1 MAFFMKKTVIT
12 YLLFF
17 VSLITLGQ
25 WHTITLPT
33 TASFRALKSFKN
45 EIWIGG
51 TKGTYIHSK
60 DEGITWEVKQVPG
73 AENLDFRDLIILNEK
88 EIILMSAGPSEKDA
102 AKLYKT
108 QDGGQSWEI
117 ILHIKEPK
125 YFFDAIAWDHKKG
138 IGYLLS
144 DPIDQKFVLLKILQT
159 GNKIEPINLI
169 NFPALLPREAAFAA
183 SGSSL
188 LWMNKK
194 LTIISGGG
202 HHARIFQ
209 SLNHT
214 LESWQVTNSTIP
226 ADTTS
231 GFFSIAAKNKNH
243 FWVAGGNYLNLNS
256 SEIPIIESKDG
267 GTNWTPIK
275 SVLPNNYYIEKV
287 IWSSP
292 YWIVTGPAGSYA
304 FLSRLNQWKKLSD
317 SHYHNIIATKHKI
330 IGVGAKGQIGY
341 FDKSEL
347 QALFFPKK

>member
-1 MAFFMKKTVIT
+1 MAFFMKKTAIT
-12 YLLFF
+12 YLLLF
-17 VSLITLGQ
+17 VSLVTLGQ

-51 TKGTYIHSK
+51 TKGTCIHSQ

-108 QDGGQSWEI
+108 KDGGQTWDI
-117 ILHIKEPK
+117 IFHIKEPK

-144 DPIDQKFVLLKILQT
+144 DPIDQKFVLFKILQN
-159 GNKIEPINLI
+159 GSKIEPINLI
-169 NFPALLPREAAFAA
+169 NFPALLSREAAFAA

-202 HHARIFQ
+202 HYARIFQ
-209 SLNHT
+209 SLNHA
-214 LESWQVTNSTIP
+214 LESWEITNSIIP

-231 GFFSIAAKNKNH
+231 GFFTIAAKNKNH

-256 SEIPIIESKDG
+256 SEIPITESKDG

-275 SVLPNNYYIEKV
+275 SPLPNNYYIEKV

-304 FLSRLNQWKKLSD
+304 FHSRLNQWKKLSD

>member
-1 MAFFMKKTVIT
+1 MAFFMKKTAIT

-60 DEGITWEVKQVPG
+60 EEGKTWEVKQVAG
-73 AENLDFRDLIILNEK
+73 AENLDFRDLVILNNK

-108 QDGGQSWEI
+108 KDGGQSWEV

-125 YFFDAIAWDHKKG
+125 YFFDAIAWDQKKG

-144 DPIDQKFVLLKILQT
+144 DPIDQKFVLFKLLQN
-159 GNKIEPINLI
+159 GSNIEPINLI
-169 NFPALLPREAAFAA
+169 NFPTLLPREAAFAA

-209 SLNHT
+209 SLNHA
-214 LESWQVTNSTIP
+214 LESWEITNSIIP

-231 GFFSIAAKNKNH
+231 GFFTIAAKNKNH

-256 SEIPIIESKDG
+256 SEIPITESKDG

-275 SVLPNNYYIEKV
+275 SPLPNNYYIEKV

-304 FLSRLNQWKKLSD
+304 FHSRLNQWKKLSD

-347 QALFFPKK
+347 QALFFPEK

>member
-1 MAFFMKKTVIT
+1 MKKTVIT
-12 YLLFF
+12 NLLFF

-25 WHTITLPT
+25 WNAIPLPT
-33 TASFRALKSFKN
+33 TASFRALKSYQDQ
-45 EIWIGG
+45 IWIGG

-60 DEGITWEVKQVPG
+60 DEGKTWEVKQVPE
-73 AENLDFRDLIILNEK
+73 AENLDFRDLVILNNK
-88 EIILMSAGPSEKDA
+88 EIILMSAGPSEKGA
-102 AKLYKT
+102 AKIFKT
-108 QDGGQSWEI
+108 QDGGQSWEV

-144 DPIDQKFVLLKILQT
+144 DPINQKFVLFKILQN
-159 GNKIEPINLI
+159 GSKIEPINLI
-169 NFPALLPREAAFAA
+169 HFPDLLPREAAFAA

-231 GFFSIAAKNKNH
+231 GFFSIAAKNKTN
-243 FWVAGGNYLNLNS
+243 FWVAGGNYLNIDS
-256 SEIPIIESKDG
+256 SRIPIIESTNAGK
-267 GTNWTPIK
+267 NWTPIK
-275 SVLPNNYYIEKV
+275 SPLPNNYYIEKV

-304 FLSRLNQWKKLSD
+304 FHSRLNQWKKLSE
-317 SHYHNIIATKHKI
+317 SHYHNIVATKHKI

-341 FDKSEL
+341 FNKSEL
-347 QALFFPKK
+347 HTLFFPKK

>member
-1 MAFFMKKTVIT
+1 
-12 YLLFF
+12 
-17 VSLITLGQ
+17 
-25 WHTITLPT
+25 
-33 TASFRALKSFKN
+33 
-45 EIWIGG
+45 
-51 TKGTYIHSK
+51 
-60 DEGITWEVKQVPG
+60 
-73 AENLDFRDLIILNEK
+73 
-88 EIILMSAGPSEKDA
+88 
-102 AKLYKT
+102 
-108 QDGGQSWEI
+108 
-117 ILHIKEPK
+117 
-125 YFFDAIAWDHKKG
+125 
-138 IGYLLS
+138 
-144 DPIDQKFVLLKILQT
+144 
-159 GNKIEPINLI
+159 
-169 NFPALLPREAAFAA
+169 
-183 SGSSL
+183 
-188 LWMNKK
+188 MNKK

-209 SLNHT
+209 SLNADLTAWEITHN
-214 LESWQVTNSTIP
+214 EIP
-226 ADTTS
+226 ADTSS
-231 GFFSIAAKNKNH
+231 GYFTIAAKNKNH

-304 FLSRLNQWKKLSD
+304 FHSRLNQWKKLSD

>member
-1 MAFFMKKTVIT
+1 MAFFMKKLAIT
-12 YLLFF
+12 YLLLLI
-17 VSLITLGQ
+17 SLATSGQ
-25 WHTITLPT
+25 WHAIPLPT
-33 TASFRALKSFKN
+33 AASFRTIKSFQRD
-45 EIWIGG
+45 IWISG
-51 TKGTYIHSK
+51 TKGTYIHSQ
-60 DEGITWEVKQVPG
+60 DEGNTWEVKQVPG
-73 AENLDFRDLIILNEK
+73 AENLDFRDLVILNKK
-88 EIILMSAGPSEKDA
+88 EIILMSAGPSEKGA

-108 QDGGQSWEI
+108 KDGGQTWELI
-117 ILHIKEPK
+117 FNIKEPNH
-125 YFFDAIAWDHKKG
+125 FFDAIAWDYKRR
-138 IGYLLS
+138 IGFLLS
-144 DPIDQKFVLLKILQT
+144 DPIDQKFILYKIVNK
-159 GNKIEPINLI
+159 GAKIESINLTH
-169 NFPALLPREAAFAA
+169 FPTLLPREAAFAA

-188 LWMNKK
+188 LWLNKK

-243 FWVAGGNYLNLNS
+243 FWVAGGNYLKIDS
-256 SEIPIIESKDG
+256 SKIPMIESKDAG
-267 GTNWTPIK
+267 KNWTPMDNPI
-275 SVLPNNYYIEKV
+275 PNNYYIEKV

-304 FLSRLNQWKKLSD
+304 FHSRLNQWKKLSD

>member
-1 MAFFMKKTVIT
+1 MAFFMKNTVIT

-17 VSLITLGQ
+17 VSLNTLGQ

-60 DEGITWEVKQVPG
+60 DEGKTWEVKQVAG
-73 AENLDFRDLIILNEK
+73 AENLDFRDLVILNNK

-108 QDGGQSWEI
+108 KDGGQSWEV

-125 YFFDAIAWDHKKG
+125 YFFDAITWDQKKG

-144 DPIDQKFVLLKILQT
+144 DPIDQKFVLFKLLQN
-159 GNKIEPINLI
+159 GSNIEPINLI
-169 NFPALLPREAAFAA
+169 NFPTLLPREAAFAA

-209 SLNHT
+209 SLNHA
-214 LESWQVTNSTIP
+214 LESWEITNSIIP

-231 GFFSIAAKNKNH
+231 GFFTIAAKNKNH

-304 FLSRLNQWKKLSD
+304 FHSRLNQWKKLSD

>member
-1 MAFFMKKTVIT
+1 MAFFMKKTAIT

-17 VSLITLGQ
+17 VSLTTLGQ
-25 WHTITLPT
+25 WNSILLST
-33 TASFRALKSFKN
+33 TASFRSLKSYQN

-60 DEGITWEVKQVPG
+60 DEGITWEVKQVAG
-73 AENLDFRDLIILNEK
+73 AANLDFRDLVILNNK

-108 QDGGQSWEI
+108 RDGGRSWEV

-125 YFFDAIAWDHKKG
+125 YFFDAITWDHKKG

-144 DPIDQKFVLLKILQT
+144 DPIDQKFVLLKLLQN
-159 GNKIEPINLI
+159 GSKIEPINLI
-169 NFPALLPREAAFAA
+169 DFPTLLPREAAFAA

-188 LWMNKK
+188 LWLNKK

-214 LESWQVTNSTIP
+214 LESWEITNSIIP

-231 GFFSIAAKNKNH
+231 GFFTIAAKNKNH
-243 FWVAGGNYLNLNS
+243 FWVAGGNYLNIDS
-256 SEIPIIESKDG
+256 SKIPIIESKG
-267 GTNWTPIK
+267 AGKNWTPIK
-275 SVLPNNYYIEKV
+275 SQIPNNYYIEKV

-292 YWIVTGPAGSYA
+292 YWIVTGPAGTYA
-304 FLSRLNQWKKLSD
+304 FHPKLSEWKKLSE

-341 FDKSEL
+341 FDKSAL
-347 QALFFPKK
+347 QSLFFPKK

>member
-1 MAFFMKKTVIT
+1 MAFFMKKTAIT

-60 DEGITWEVKQVPG
+60 DEGKTWEVKQVAG
-73 AENLDFRDLIILNEK
+73 AENLDFRDLVILNNK

-108 QDGGQSWEI
+108 KDGGQSWEV

-125 YFFDAIAWDHKKG
+125 YFFDAITWDQKKG

-144 DPIDQKFVLLKILQT
+144 DPIDQKFVLFKLLQN
-159 GNKIEPINLI
+159 GSNIEPINLI
-169 NFPALLPREAAFAA
+169 NFPTLLPREAAFAA

-209 SLNHT
+209 SLNHA
-214 LESWQVTNSTIP
+214 LESWEITNSIIP

-231 GFFSIAAKNKNH
+231 GFFTIAAKNKNH

-304 FLSRLNQWKKLSD
+304 FHAHLNQWKKLSE

-341 FDKSEL
+341 FNKSEL

>member
-1 MAFFMKKTVIT
+1 MAFFMKNTVIT

-17 VSLITLGQ
+17 VSLNTLGQ
-25 WHTITLPT
+25 WHTIPLPT

-60 DEGITWEVKQVPG
+60 DEGKTWEVKQVAG
-73 AENLDFRDLIILNEK
+73 AENLDFRDLVILNNK

-108 QDGGQSWEI
+108 KDGGQSWEV

-125 YFFDAIAWDHKKG
+125 YFFDAITWDQKKG

-144 DPIDQKFVLLKILQT
+144 DPIDQKFVLFKLLQN
-159 GNKIEPINLI
+159 GSNIEPINLI
-169 NFPALLPREAAFAA
+169 NFPTLLPREAAFAA

-209 SLNHT
+209 SLNHA
-214 LESWQVTNSTIP
+214 LESWEITNSIIP

-231 GFFSIAAKNKNH
+231 GFFTIAAKNKNH

-304 FLSRLNQWKKLSD
+304 FHAHLNQWKKLSE

-341 FDKSEL
+341 FNKSEL

>member
-1 MAFFMKKTVIT
+1 MAFFMKNTAIT

-17 VSLITLGQ
+17 VSLVTLGQ

-51 TKGTYIHSK
+51 TKGTCIHSQ

-108 QDGGQSWEI
+108 KDGGQTWDI
-117 ILHIKEPK
+117 IFHIKEPK
-125 YFFDAIAWDHKKG
+125 YFFDAITWDHKKG

-144 DPIDQKFVLLKILQT
+144 DPIDQKYVLLKILQT

-169 NFPALLPREAAFAA
+169 NFP
-183 SGSSL
+183 
-188 LWMNKK
+188 
-194 LTIISGGG
+194 
-202 HHARIFQ
+202 Q
-209 SLNHT
+209 SLNADLTAWEITHN
-214 LESWQVTNSTIP
+214 EIP
-226 ADTTS
+226 ADTSS
-231 GFFSIAAKNKNH
+231 GYFTIAAKNKNH

-256 SEIPIIESKDG
+256 SEIPITESKDG

-275 SVLPNNYYIEKV
+275 SPLPNNYYIEKV

-304 FLSRLNQWKKLSD
+304 FHSRLNQWKKLSD

>member
-1 MAFFMKKTVIT
+1 MAFFMKNTAIT

-17 VSLITLGQ
+17 VSLVTLGQ

-51 TKGTYIHSK
+51 TKGTCIHSQ

-108 QDGGQSWEI
+108 KDGGQTWDI
-117 ILHIKEPK
+117 IFHIKEPK
-125 YFFDAIAWDHKKG
+125 YFFDAITWDHKKG

-144 DPIDQKFVLLKILQT
+144 DPIDQKYVLLKILQT

-209 SLNHT
+209 SLNADLTAWEITHN
-214 LESWQVTNSTIP
+214 EIP
-226 ADTTS
+226 ADTSS
-231 GFFSIAAKNKNH
+231 GYFTIAAKNKNH

-256 SEIPIIESKDG
+256 SEIPIIETKDG
-267 GTNWTPIK
+267 GKNWTPIK
-275 SVLPNNYYIEKV
+275 SPLPNNYYIEKV

-304 FLSRLNQWKKLSD
+304 FHAHLNQWKKLSE

-341 FDKSEL
+341 FNKSEL

>member
-1 MAFFMKKTVIT
+1 MAFFMKKTAIT

-60 DEGITWEVKQVPG
+60 EEGKTWEVKQVAG
-73 AENLDFRDLIILNEK
+73 AENLDFRDLVILNNK

-108 QDGGQSWEI
+108 KDGGQSWEV

-125 YFFDAIAWDHKKG
+125 YFFDAIAWDQKKG

-144 DPIDQKFVLLKILQT
+144 DPIDQKFVLFKLLQN
-159 GNKIEPINLI
+159 GSNIEPINLI
-169 NFPALLPREAAFAA
+169 NFPTLLPREAAFAA

-209 SLNHT
+209 SLNHA
-214 LESWQVTNSTIP
+214 LESWEITNSIIP

-231 GFFSIAAKNKNH
+231 GFFTIAAKNKNH

-256 SEIPIIESKDG
+256 SEIPITESKDG

-275 SVLPNNYYIEKV
+275 SPLPNNYYIEKV

-304 FLSRLNQWKKLSD
+304 FHSRLNQWKKLSD